1 MKRIAAC
8 QCEAVALEVSGQPI
22 LSAICHCDSCQTA
35 GEQLEK
41 RDGAPPVLGAHRGT
55 SFMLVRKDRIGC
67 LRGEEHLAEARLKP
81 TSPTRRVVATCCN
94 SPMFLEFTNGHWLS
108 LYMDRFDPAD
118 RAQPELRT
126 MTKDLRVPI
135 EDDEGVPAFASHSGR
150 FMWRLLKAWAAM
162 GFRSPKINYVK
173 GHLP

>member
-1 MKRIAAC
+1 VNRTAAC
-8 QCEAVALEVSGQPI
+8 QCEAVGLEVSGQPI
-22 LSAICHCDSCQTA
+22 LSAICHCESCQTA
-35 GEQLEK
+35 GRRMEELA
-41 RDGAPPVLGAHRGT
+41 GAPPVLGPYGGT
-55 SFMLVRKDRIGC
+55 SFMLVRKDRIRC
-67 LRGEEHLAEARLKP
+67 LRGEDHLAEVRLKP
-81 TSPTRRVVATCCN
+81 NSPTRRVLATCCN

-118 RAQPELRT
+118 RARPELRT
-126 MTKDLRVPI
+126 MTKDLRIPM
-135 EDDEGVPAFASHSGR
+135 EDNEGVPAFASHSGR